1 MTQEE
6 TDYLIAHYSRWLT
19 GKEQIAYK
27 HLLHDEK
34 LAANDNAETRE
45 QKRAMLLRVGWLSD
59 SREVLTLFEKGIPAF
74 RQLIAERLYAEHGGE
89 SLFNKCPYC
98 QQLTRTPL
106 AKQCRH
112 CGSDWH

>member
-6 TDYLIAHYSRWLT
+6 ADFLIAHYSRLLT
-19 GKEQIAYK
+19 GKEQVAYK

-34 LAANDNAETRE
+34 LSANDNPGTRE
-45 QKRAMLLRVGWLSD
+45 RMRAMLLRVGWLSD
-59 SREVLTLFEKGIPAF
+59 SKEVLTLFEHGISAF
-74 RQLIAERLYAEHGGE
+74 RQLIAAKLYAEHGGE
-89 SLFNKCPYC
+89 SLFNRCPRC

-112 CGSDWH
+112 CGHDWH